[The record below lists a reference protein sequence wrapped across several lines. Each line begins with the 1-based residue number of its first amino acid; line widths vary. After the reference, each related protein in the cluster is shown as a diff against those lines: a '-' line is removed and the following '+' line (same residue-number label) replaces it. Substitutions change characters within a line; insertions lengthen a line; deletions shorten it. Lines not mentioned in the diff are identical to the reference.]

1 MPTKA
6 NIRETRTATASRKAR
21 SPSSRP
27 GARAARPGGGLGEP
41 AAAGDGF
48 AGAVADGAAD
58 GEAFVEAFEKHS
70 VTPSLAAP
78 EHAAGHPARQLQLNE
93 GVNDFGGERG
103 ADARP

>member
-27 GARAARPGGGLGEP
+27 GARAAHQAARLGESP
-41 AAAGDGF
+41 AGGDGF

-58 GEAFVEAFEKHS
+58 GEPFVEAFEKHS

-78 EHAAGHPARQLQLNE
+78 EHAAGASCQTI
-93 GVNDFGGERG
+93 
-103 ADARP
+103 AA